1 VQLRGQREATV
12 RELRR
17 IIGFTSLT
25 LALAASVAAPASA
38 SGVTRPSRGELPAGS
53 VGGASVSLTTQAAGA
68 AKVVYTAGFTTSSG
82 GALATGS
89 GTVTLAGPAGTVF
102 DSDEA
107 TYQFHDVTS
116 GATGSEFGFQGT
128 VSAGGA
134 TMTVPVP
141 ISIAA
146 GDHVTIAAFGVTNP
160 PGAGSRQLAVST
172 SSDTTAAEAGYALV
186 APSPATAPSVGLS
199 TTAAGATQV
208 AYQVAFTASK
218 TGGLAPDTVNPA
230 FAGDVVLSAP
240 AGTVFD
246 HNLANYEF
254 RDLTAGRTGNSF
266 GFQGTISRAG
276 ATISMP
282 VPIAIAPGDRV
293 SVTAQGTASPS
304 GAGPRQLAVSTSSDT
319 PAVSAGYKLT
329 APLRVRG
336 LQVTPSFI
344 QAGAP
349 GAVYTI
355 GLTTSGSGAL
365 EENGVITVSGPAGT
379 VFPAD
384 SADYCVQSGGAVGC
398 TPVVAASLPASGHGS
413 VVRISVFKAI
423 PPGTPVVLTIT
434 PVTNASAAGTR
445 DITVSTSSDTV
456 AVSTPFQLVPWSGAE
471 ITGTVSFQG
480 APESGVQLLTCPV
493 AGTPGSCE
501 SDVTDSNGTFV
512 EPIGFGTFAITATP
526 ASGIGAAAAT
536 VQVAVTPAN
545 KIISRAITLQK
556 PPGLPPGTGFT
567 ANGHTYGPGQV
578 PQLFWEG
585 PSSFT
590 TTGPKNSYGVVVVS
604 GTNPVTGARQVTPAA
619 LLETPPGSGKYTA
632 TIPAMYPVHGAVT
645 VRAFVLP
652 RPSFPPTPTD
662 FRGGTV
668 SGGTRLFAVVHGNAA
683 KILFGGKPGTGLQQV
698 APGLYT
704 VVSPAGAGKVPITA
718 VISSARAGLASA
730 SDVSLG
736 DWTYLAPPALS
747 SNSGPGDGGATITI
761 TGSGLG
767 SDPMVFFGGGMSRE
781 VTQTGPDTYSVS
793 VPPGEGTDQVH
804 VVDPGVGYVDA
815 GTYTRTT
822 TPEDLV
828 TQQQNYWDNMSFAA
842 TMAEFVNGALISPGK
857 GAYTGLIEA
866 MAEPAITYVTG
877 YKFVSGPAGILQG
890 AVMAS
895 LLAEGWECVAL
906 YMAFRVLAN
915 EIDKGAFASFAANID
930 PSGTVVDRSGRP
942 VAGARATLQ
951 IRSGAGGLFEAVA
964 ASSTGIS
971 PHVNPETTGKDG
983 RFDWLAAAGVYR
995 VHAASAGC
1003 LTVRRQPSA
1012 GNTATFTLPP
1022 PAVGLVIV
1030 LPCQLG
1036 KAVRPRITGLSPRAV
1051 PAGGGPVLVT
1061 GTGIGAA
1068 AKVTLG
1074 GHPVA
1079 FRLLGAGLLQITAPP
1094 GAGSR
1099 QVIVTAPSGT
1109 STSAPGAAALRYLP
1123 VVVPPALDV
1132 TSHGVSLPAASAIA
1146 APRFTTLS
1154 PGDLVLAFISASGPA
1169 GKAQRV
1175 TAVTGG
1181 GLRWTLV
1188 ARSDRV
1194 AGTVEVWQARANG
1207 TLQAAA
1213 VTARL
1218 LYKAQG
1224 SITVAA
1230 ITGAARATAA
1240 GGGSRR
1246 GAPAVVLPTP
1256 VQSSMIWAVGRDAS
1270 FTAAV
1275 KPVPG
1280 QSLVYLDR
1288 LSAGAGTGWVQVAR
1302 QVTGATRVRVA
1313 DSAPTTVPWELVAVA
1328 ITPVT

>member
-1 VQLRGQREATV
+1 MPRGQREAIV
-12 RELRR
+12 RKLRR
-17 IIGFTSLT
+17 TIGFTSLT
-25 LALAASVAAPASA
+25 LALVASAVAPASA
-38 SGVTRPSRGELPAGS
+38 SGVTRPNRGEMPAGS
-53 VGGASVSLTTQAAGA
+53 VGGPSVSLTTPAAGA

-89 GTVTLAGPAGTVF
+89 GSVTLAGPAGTVF
-102 DSDEA
+102 DSDQA
-107 TYQFHDVTS
+107 TYEFHDVTS
-116 GATGSEFGFQGT
+116 GATGAEFGFQGT

-146 GDHVTIAAFGVTNP
+146 GDKVTIAAFGVTNA
-160 PGAGSRQLAVST
+160 PGAGSRQLAIST

-186 APSPATAPSVGLS
+186 APSPAAAPSVALS
-199 TTAAGATQV
+199 TTAASATQV

-230 FAGDVVLSAP
+230 FAGDVIVSAP

-246 HNLANYEF
+246 HNLANYQF
-254 RDLTAGRTGNSF
+254 HDLTSGQTGGSF
-266 GFQGTISRAG
+266 GFQGTLSAGG

-282 VPIAIAPGDRV
+282 VPIAIAPGDKV
-293 SVTAQGTASPS
+293 IVTAEGTASPNGVGS
-304 GAGPRQLAVSTSSDT
+304 RQLAVSTSSDT

-329 APLRVRG
+329 APLRVQG

-365 EENGVITVSGPAGT
+365 EQNGVITVTGPAGT
-379 VFPAD
+379 AFPAD
-384 SADYCVQSGGAVGC
+384 SLNYCIQSGGAAFC
-398 TPVVAASLPASGHGS
+398 SPVTSVSLPASGHGS
-413 VVRISVFKAI
+413 VVAITVFKAI
-423 PPGTPVVLTIT
+423 PAGSPVVLTIT
-434 PVTNASAAGTR
+434 AVTNGSAAGTR
-445 DITVSTSSDTV
+445 DLTVSTSSDTV
-456 AVSTPFQLVPWSGAE
+456 AASTPFQLIPWSGAE
-471 ITGTVSFQG
+471 ITGTVSFQSE
-480 APESGVQLLTCPV
+480 PESGVQLLTCPV

-501 SDVTDSNGTFV
+501 SDVTDSNGAFV

-526 ASGIGAAAAT
+526 AAGIGAAAAT
-536 VQVAVTPAN
+536 VQVTVTAAN
-545 KIISRAITLQK
+545 KIVTQAITLQK
-556 PPGLPPGTGFT
+556 PPGLPAGTGFT

-585 PSSFT
+585 ASSFT
-590 TTGPKNSYGVVVVS
+590 TAGPKNGFGLVAVT
-604 GTNPVTGARQVTPAA
+604 GINGVTGARQGVVAA
-619 LLETPPGSGKYTA
+619 LIESPRGSGKYTA

-645 VRAFVLP
+645 VNALILP
-652 RPSFPPTPTD
+652 PPSFPHRPTD
-662 FRGGTV
+662 LTGGSS
-668 SGGTRLFAVVHGNAA
+668 SGGTRLFAAVKGNVQ
-683 KILFGGKPGTGLQQV
+683 KILFGAKPGTGLQQV

-704 VVSPAGAGKVPITA
+704 VISPPGTGTVPMTA
-718 VISSARAGLASA
+718 VVSAAATGLAAGLAGT
-730 SDVSLG
+730 SDVPVGKWLYMPLV
-736 DWTYLAPPALS
+736 TIS
-747 SNSGPGDGGATITI
+747 SSSGPSGGGTITF
-761 TGSGLG
+761 TGAPLTL
-767 SDPMVFFGGGMSRE
+767 DPIVIFGGDPSRDVE
-781 VTQTGPDTYSVS
+781 QTGPDTYTVS
-793 VPPGEGTDQVH
+793 VPPGEGTEPITVIE
-804 VVDPGVGYVDA
+804 PGVGYENI
-815 GTYTRTT
+815 GTYTRTDT
-822 TPEDLV
+822 SSNLATQLDNYYSALSSGGTISDIGNALAGNPEGI
-828 TQQQNYWDNMSFAA
+828 AGI
-842 TMAEFVNGALISPGK
+842 AEAL
-857 GAYTGLIEA
+857 
-866 MAEPAITYVTG
+866 AELAITQSTG
-877 YKFVSGPAGILQG
+877 YQFTTGPVSILFSIFCADMLLAGPAGILMYMLSRV
-890 AVMAS
+890 AAS
-895 LLAEGWECVAL
+895 
-906 YMAFRVLAN
+906 
-915 EIDKGAFASFAANID
+915 EIDKAFNAGFAANID

-942 VAGARATLQ
+942 VAGAKATLQ
-951 IRSGAGGLFEAVA
+951 IRSGGLFEAVA

-971 PHVNPETTGKDG
+971 PHVNPQTTGKDG

-995 VHAASAGC
+995 VHAVSAGC
-1003 LTVRRQPSA
+1003 LTVRHQPAA

-1022 PAVGLVIV
+1022 PAVGLVLV

-1036 KAVRPRITGLSPRAV
+1036 KAVRPRITGLSPAAV

-1074 GHPVA
+1074 GHAVP
-1079 FRLLGAGLLQITAPP
+1079 FTLLGAGALRITAPP
-1094 GAGSR
+1094 GTGSR
-1099 QVIVTAPSGT
+1099 QVVVSTPSGA
-1109 STSAPGAAALRYLP
+1109 SASAPAATLRYLS

-1132 TSHGVSLPAASAIA
+1132 TSHGVSRLAASAIT

-1154 PGDLVLAFISASGPA
+1154 SGDLVLAFVSSGGPA

-1207 TLQAAA
+1207 MPQAVA

-1230 ITGAARATAA
+1230 FTGAARATAA
-1240 GGGSRR
+1240 AGGSGR
-1246 GAPAVVLPTP
+1246 GAPAAVLPTP

-1270 FTAAV
+1270 GTAAV
-1275 KPVPG
+1275 RPAPG

-1288 LSAGAGTGWVQVAR
+1288 LTAGAGTGWVQVAR